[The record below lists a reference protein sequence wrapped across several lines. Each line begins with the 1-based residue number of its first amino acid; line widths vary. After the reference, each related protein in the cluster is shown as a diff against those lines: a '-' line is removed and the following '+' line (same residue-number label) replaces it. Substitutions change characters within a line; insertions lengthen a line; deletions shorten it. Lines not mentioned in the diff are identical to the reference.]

1 MYCDKYSVN
10 LLTSYLYKYGVRN
23 VVICPGAR
31 NGILAHNFNELAT
44 ADANF
49 RLHSVTD
56 ERSAAFVALGI
67 CLACECAPV
76 AVCVTSGSA
85 LLGTLPA
92 VAEAYYRHLP
102 LLVLSADRPPEWI
115 DQLDGQTLP
124 QEGRLLPFA
133 ATFSLPEA
141 HDDAAWRQCQSV
153 VGRAFAALTN
163 GGNKLP
169 FAQTDERS
177 RPVHINIPL
186 SEPLFKF
193 TTVQLPEC
201 QLPIDEMAPSANT
214 LPAEVITRIN
224 NARLP
229 VLHVGQMDR
238 CDREPFERIE
248 KNNSLLILSEIV
260 ANLPFG
266 AYADCLDHHPDMLKA
281 FSPDLVVHIGGNL
294 VGKNIKLHLRG
305 LENCEVIR
313 IDCEQK
319 DIDTF
324 GHLILHAHCET
335 NAAVR
340 QLADHFCDK
349 KPHVLATKALCRQA
363 RRTDLGLFT
372 DQQQILLDLKRH
384 LTDFA
389 PESLTLHLANS
400 TIVRDAARI
409 FHDTHFPI
417 FCNRGLN
424 GIEGSMS
431 TAVGAAIAGTGLHL
445 LLIGDLSFFYDVNAL
460 WNTALPTRLRIILF
474 NNGGGDIFNRLPG
487 LEKTPARDNY
497 IAARHNTS
505 ARGICEAFG
514 LHHIE
519 ARSAEEA
526 AACFSELLKT
536 ETDRAVLLEVTC
548 QSSKRVKSFG

>member
-1 MYCDKYSVN
+1 MFCDKYSVN
-10 LLTSYLYKYGVRN
+10 LLTALLHKAGVRD
-23 VVICPGAR
+23 VVVCPGAR
-31 NGILAHNFNELAT
+31 NGVLVHNFNEPAI
-44 ADANF
+44 ADTGF
-49 RLHSVTD
+49 RLHPVTD

-67 CLACECAPV
+67 CLARGCAPV

-102 LLVLSADRPPEWI
+102 LLVLSADRPPQWI
-115 DQLDGQTLP
+115 DRLDGQTLP
-124 QEGRLLPFA
+124 QEGRLSPFA
-133 ATFSLPEA
+133 ETFSLPEP
-141 HDDAAWRQCQSV
+141 HDAETKHHCHLIIN
-153 VGRAFAALTN
+153 RALTTLTN
-163 GGNKLP
+163 GGGKQH
-169 FAQTDERS
+169 FAQTDEKCC
-177 RPVHINIPL
+177 PVHINIPL
-186 SEPLFKF
+186 SEPLFTF
-193 TTVQLPEC
+193 TTPQLPEC
-201 QLPIDEMAPSANT
+201 RFVPNIPINSANA
-214 LPAEVITRIN
+214 LSPEVITRIS

-229 VLHVGQMDR
+229 VLLVGQMDR

-266 AYADCLDHHPDMLKA
+266 EYADSLEHGPALLQEFC
-281 FSPDLVVHIGGNL
+281 PDLVIHIGGNL
-294 VGKNIKLHLRG
+294 VGKNIKLHLRR

-335 NAAVR
+335 NAAVS
-340 QLADHFCDK
+340 QLADHFCDE
-349 KPHVLATKALCRQA
+349 KPHVLAAKALCRQA
-363 RRTDLGLFT
+363 RRADFGLLT

-409 FHDTHFPI
+409 FHDTDFRV
-417 FCNRGLN
+417 FCNRGVN

-431 TAVGAAIAGTGLHL
+431 TAVGAAISGTGLHL

-487 LEKTPARDNY
+487 LEKTPARDTY

-526 AACFSELLKT
+526 AAYFSELLKA
-536 ETDRAVLLEVTC
+536 ETDRAVLLEV
-548 QSSKRVKSFG
+548 RL